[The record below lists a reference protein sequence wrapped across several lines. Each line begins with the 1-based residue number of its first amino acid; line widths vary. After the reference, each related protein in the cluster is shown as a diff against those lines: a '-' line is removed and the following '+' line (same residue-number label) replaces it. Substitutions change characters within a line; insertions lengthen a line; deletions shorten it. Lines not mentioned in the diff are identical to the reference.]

1 MIKLEDVQ
9 NKAYFSMRAAQV
21 KAMETE
27 RLGEIHVS
35 DVIKPCMR
43 YVTYSKTTQREGM
56 STEDMKSLFFGQLV
70 HSKTILGKNDHN
82 EMFLGYNWVRD
93 EPISYE
99 EAVKIPEGDP
109 RHLDIIYGSIDDL
122 LQVGDKW
129 VICDKKTTGS
139 IGYFSRATSRASDTH
154 VDQINMYRVLLEK
167 CYNIDATFGCV
178 VYMSNQVSKED
189 RDKVI
194 PLAFK
199 LRPVE
204 ETLTKLV
211 EKAKIIKESLTDKVL
226 PPRTKNFLCDGMC
239 PYATKCFTD
248 ERESYAD

>member
-1 MIKLEDVQ
+1 MKVWLKE
-9 NKAYFSMRAAQV
+9 NS
-21 KAMETE
+21 
-27 RLGEIHVS
+27 LSGNS
-35 DVIKPCMR
+35 DIA
-43 YVTYSKTTQREGM
+43 
-56 STEDMKSLFFGQLV
+56 
-70 HSKTILGKNDHN
+70 KNPEHHD
-82 EMFLGYNWVRD
+82 MFLAYNYVKD
-93 EPISYE
+93 EPLTRE
-99 EAVKIPEGDP
+99 EALKIDPEDP
-109 RHLDIIYGSIDDL
+109 EQLDIIYGSIDDL
-122 LQVGDKW
+122 LKIGDKW

-139 IGYFSRATSRASDTH
+139 IDYFKRATSRASDTH
-154 VDQINMYRVLLEK
+154 VDQINMYRVLLQK

-189 RDKVI
+189 RDKII
-194 PLAFK
+194 PLASK

-239 PYATKCFTD
+239 PYATMCFTD